1 MKPKK
6 CLTKQEQI
14 NYWIEHYLQ
23 AKVSGDKAKTRMF
36 ESLIIKLGGRVPK
49 I

>member
-1 MKPKK
+1 MKPKTAMTRK
-6 CLTKQEQI
+6 EQI

-23 AKVSGDKAKTRMF
+23 AKTLGDKNRMKMF
-36 ESLIIKLGGRVPK
+36 ESLIIKLGGKVPK